1 MKKRTCIILAGGS
14 SERLGCDKCLMDLA
28 GKPLIKHVYD
38 RVKGYVDEVLV
49 VVSSDEQRKIYSR
62 LFPPGVKVLI
72 DFNDGRCPLIGAL
85 TGFMK
90 AEGVYS
96 VLIPCDTPFIS
107 GDVIELLF
115 EAAFNVNASIPRWP
129 NGYIEPLQAV
139 YRTRPALKAAEIAFR
154 NGERRMQS
162 MISRLRRVRY
172 ISTIVLKEFDPRLLS
187 LFNVNTP
194 LDLRRAERL
203 IGAARGREP
212 SHGARS
218 DP

>member
-14 SERLGCDKCLMDLA
+14 SERLGCDKGLMDLA
-28 GKPLIKHVYD
+28 GKPLIQHVYD

-49 VVSSDEQRKIYSR
+49 VVSSAEQRKRYSR
-62 LFPPGVKVLI
+62 LFPPSVKVLM
-72 DFNDGRCPLIGAL
+72 DFSDGGCPLIGAL
-85 TGFMK
+85 TGFME
-90 AEGVYS
+90 ADGVHS
-96 VLIPCDTPFIS
+96 VLLPCDTPFIS

-115 EAAFNVNASIPRWP
+115 EATFNVNASIPRWP

-139 YRTRPALKAAEIAFR
+139 YRTRPALKAAEIAFK

-172 ISTIVLKEFDPRLLS
+172 ISTIVLREFDPHLLS

-194 LDLRRAERL
+194 LDLRRAERI
-203 IGAARGREP
+203 IGATRGREP

>member
-14 SERLGCDKCLMDLA
+14 SERLGCDKGLMDLA
-28 GKPLIKHVYD
+28 GKPLIQHVYD

-49 VVSSDEQRKIYSR
+49 VVSSAEQRKRYSR
-62 LFPPGVKVLI
+62 LFPPSVKVLM
-72 DFNDGRCPLIGAL
+72 DFSDGGCPLIGAL
-85 TGFMK
+85 TGFME
-90 AEGVYS
+90 ADGVHS
-96 VLIPCDTPFIS
+96 VLLPCDTPFIS

-139 YRTRPALKAAEIAFR
+139 YRTRPALKAAEIAFK

-172 ISTIVLKEFDPRLLS
+172 ISTIVLREFDPHLLS

-194 LDLRRAERL
+194 LDLRRAERI
-203 IGAARGREP
+203 IGATRGREP